1 MAFISLYSAVDIFYL
16 AHYVSTNAMASISIV
31 LPYINLV
38 WGLAVML
45 SAGSAALIG
54 IMLGEG
60 KTQEA
65 NKAFSLIFIFL
76 VTVAIIITVLSL
88 FYIDNLVRFMGAG
101 PNLFNDARTYLY
113 VLAISTPILV
123 AKLFLEY
130 YVRLDGKPA
139 IALAISFIGLIFNIV
154 FDYIAIAVLG
164 WGVWGAGIST
174 ALSIALSAL
183 IGIVY
188 FKYFA
193 HTLHFVVSS
202 WNGAFIYDTIVNGSS
217 EMFTEIS
224 AGIVGILFN
233 VTIIRYAGEDGIA
246 AMAAIINLYY
256 FLISIYLGISAGA
269 QPLISYSFGAFDK
282 KAMSQVLH
290 YSKVAILASSLI
302 IFTIAQFFGNYIIT
316 WYIGD
321 NPQVIALAHSG
332 FHLVSFCFLFLGM
345 NVFISGLYSS
355 IGNGKISAVIA
366 ICRSFIFVA
375 LALKVLPPFLGLNG
389 VWWTIPTAEATT
401 LLLSLIFYNLFM
413 KNYCYHA

>member
-16 AHYVSTNAMASISIV
+16 AHYVSTNAMAAINIV
-31 LPYINLV
+31 IPYTNFV

-60 KTQEA
+60 KTRKA

-76 VTVAIIITVLSL
+76 VTAAIIMTIFSL
-88 FYIDNLVRFMGAG
+88 IYLDNLVRFMGAG
-101 PNLFNDARTYLY
+101 PNLFDDAYTYLY
-113 VLAISTPILV
+113 ILVISTPILM

-139 IALAISFIGLIFNIV
+139 IALAISFIGLVFNIL
-154 FDYIAIAVLG
+154 FDHIAIAVLG

-174 ALSIALSAL
+174 ALSITLSAL

-193 HTLHFVVSS
+193 HNLHFVIPT
-202 WNGAFIYDTIVNGSS
+202 WDGAFIYDSIVNGSS

-224 AGIVGILFN
+224 AGIVGVLFN
-233 VTIIRYAGEDGIA
+233 ITIIRYAGENGVA
-246 AMAAIINLYY
+246 AMAVIINLYY
-256 FLISIYLGISAGA
+256 FLISIYLGIAAGA

-290 YSKVAILASSLI
+290 YSKVAILTSSLM
-302 IFTIAQFFGNYIIT
+302 IFTVAQIFGHYIIS

-321 NPQVIALAHSG
+321 NAQVIALAHSG
-332 FHLVSFCFLFLGM
+332 FRLVSFCFLFLGV

-355 IGNGKISAVIA
+355 IGNGKISALIA

-375 LALKVLPPFLGLNG
+375 LALKVLPLFFGLNG

-401 LLLSLIFYNLFM
+401 LLLSLIFYHLFI
-413 KNYCYHA
+413 KNYCYRS